1 VTTQAQTRT
10 LHVEAGY
17 DSDGGLVMNLW
28 PKGTPVNGFNTDASA
43 VGFIRFA
50 GGQITVFDQSGNPS
64 DV

>member
-1 VTTQAQTRT
+1 
-10 LHVEAGY
+10 
-17 DSDGGLVMNLW
+17 MNLW